1 MGSDPRA
8 RALFSARIDWF
19 QVISD
24 LGQRGFP
31 SQLVADSIGVA
42 KSTLLGWKQGAEPK
56 HGDGERLAGFWCR
69 VMDRPRGALPM
80 VAGDSWWS
88 CHSVRRSGNRP
99 PIAPILPCAC
109 HQPINPET
117 AMALPRKLDLKTP
130 GEAEP
135 STPTEAGLLTTPE
148 VAYVVDRS
156 PGELP
161 DASEIDAR
169 AITRPVLTAQGY
181 VVPEAS

>member
-1 MGSDPRA
+1 MGIDPLA
-8 RALFSARIDWF
+8 RAFFAAGRIDWF

-56 HGDGERLAGFWCR
+56 HSDGERLAGFWCR

-117 AMALPRKLDLKTP
+117 AMSLPRKLTTQTP
-130 GEAEP
+130 GEPEP
-135 STPTEAGLLTTPE
+135 STPVVGLLTTPE
-148 VAYVVDRS
+148 AAYVAEH
-156 PGELP
+156 PGALP

-169 AITRPVLTAQGY
+169 AITQPVLTKQGY
-181 VVPEAS
+181 VVPEAR